1 MIFFFSFFLG
11 GGGNCCFSR
20 VLNFS
25 RFDARILGFG
35 CVLDAFEQLDHAK
48 VFVFL
53 ALLDTDMLGKG
64 GHDFVFV
71 RCYDRD

>member
-1 MIFFFSFFLG
+1 M
-11 GGGNCCFSR
+11 
-20 VLNFS
+20 NFS